1 VTQTEF
7 AKAAIDG
14 IAEELPA
21 DRKQFFIIDDL
32 ILAALMSVV
41 SFFTEH
47 WLQQW
52 WDSCHHDKPTLLMRF
67 HNHRMLKSLR
77 EHIRANT
84 TLGPDRE
91 WLAEPLFASMQK
103 RIKGIGADADGLM
116 ATWHGIN
123 GGQA

>member
-1 VTQTEF
+1 MTRDDF
-7 AKAAIDG
+7 AKAVVAGLPD
-14 IAEELPA
+14 ELPT
-21 DRKQFFIIDDL
+21 DRVQFFILDDL
-32 ILAALMSVV
+32 IIAALMAVV

-52 WDSCHHDKPTLLMRF
+52 WDNCHGQKPTLLMRF

-77 EHIRANT
+77 KHIVDNPD
-84 TLGPDRE
+84 LGPDRE
-91 WLAEPLFASMQK
+91 WLAEPLFASMTK
-103 RIKGIGADADGLM
+103 RFKGLGAEADGIM